1 MKIWCTEYI
10 EDNRTFEPRRYKDY
24 CVEGETE
31 TECFEKIYTKYV
43 RPLRYCSGRYI
54 LLSDT
59 DADRRFKEW
68 RKHGVTIQMFYGN
81 GTVD

>member
-10 EDNRTFEPRRYKDY
+10 EDHTGKPQRYKDY

-43 RPLRYCSGRYI
+43 RPLRYCNGRYI
-54 LLSDT
+54 ACSDT
-59 DADRRFKEW
+59 DVNRRFKEW
-68 RKHGVTIQMFYGN
+68 RKHGVTFQMFYGN
-81 GTVD
+81 ATVD